1 MTTTILSKATSAQ
14 AVAEMQ
20 RYGGSGFKALAQC
33 WLCFDPERRARLE
46 AAFKPEFDRYREM
59 AVQEGQFKTQ
69 TLALRA
75 ALDVAAQDC
84 RN

>member
-33 WLCFDPERRARLE
+33 WICLDDERRLRLE
-46 AAFKPEFDRYREM
+46 AAFKHEFDRYREM
-59 AVQEGQFKTQ
+59 AVQESQIK
-69 TLALRA
+69 TLAQRA